1 MKQKLDLSVL
11 KYANL
16 QTVDKISQNTA
27 SAPSLTME
35 RIFTASEQ
43 KYQYHCFSEES
54 YAVTETYQTEP
65 IQRSGIFFQTA
76 AAAACLLVC
85 AGTVGGGIYLLNQGR
100 TMQEMPTAELNTT
113 ETPEPETTVTQPV
126 QKTTETIPETAQFQ
140 VKPRASVETAIA
152 ETIPVIVSETE
163 FTSET
168 TALTETETTAL
179 SAQTETTTIPA
190 EASEPTEAPE
200 PEPTLPVPEEP
211 ESISLAPL
219 AIEEENNHT
228 MITVGEYFGEAKE
241 VPLYQDISFI
251 QPWTDTVFPGFYYSV
266 KQFKFAGEETYT
278 TRNWLRAVE
287 DETTP
292 QTIQTVYAPS
302 YVPEGYEQTLET
314 RLENMTATEEKN
326 PDEAFGYYCTAYLN
340 PKNAA
345 SGHMVFFTQ
354 YAKNI
359 WGYCTEVLSPPPS
372 DAITNAG
379 LISPEK
385 SVILN
390 GHYGLNFSVGKYS
403 LEDSDKEEYDYI
415 WDNGDYI
422 FELSTSDISFEEFLK
437 IAASIQPIE

>member
-16 QTVDKISQNTA
+16 ETVDKISQNTA
-27 SAPSLTME
+27 SAPSRNME

-43 KYQYHCFSEES
+43 KYQYHCFSTEQ
-54 YAVTETYQTEP
+54 YAVSETYQTEP
-65 IQRSGIFFQTA
+65 IQRSSIFFQTA
-76 AAAACLLVC
+76 ATAACLLVC
-85 AGTVGGGIYLLNQGR
+85 TGTVGGGIYLLNQGR
-100 TMQEMPTAELNTT
+100 TMQEISTAELT
-113 ETPEPETTVTQPV
+113 ETEASEPETTANQPV
-126 QKTTETIPETAQFQ
+126 LKTTETILETTDFQ
-140 VKPRASVETAIA
+140 VKPKTSVETAKA
-152 ETIPVIVSETE
+152 ETQPVITSETE
-163 FTSET
+163 FVSET
-168 TALTETETTAL
+168 TALTETEMTESST
-179 SAQTETTTIPA
+179 QTETTT
-190 EASEPTEAPE
+190 EQTETFE
-200 PEPTLPVPEEP
+200 PEQTLPVQEEP
-211 ESISLAPL
+211 ESISLTPL

-251 QPWTDTVFPGFYYSV
+251 QPWTDTVFPGFYYGV
-266 KQFKFAGEETYT
+266 KQFKFAGDETYT

-287 DETTP
+287 DENTP
-292 QTIQTVYAPS
+292 QTIQTVYAPA
-302 YVPEGYEQTLET
+302 YIPEGYEQTLET
-314 RLENMTATEEKN
+314 RLENMLNTTEEKN

-340 PKNAA
+340 PKNTA

-359 WGYCTEVLSPPPS
+359 WGYCTEVLSSPPS

-379 LISPEK
+379 MISPEK
-385 SVILN
+385 AVILN
-390 GHYGLNFSVGKYS
+390 GHYGLNFSAGKYS
-403 LEDSDKEEYDYI
+403 LEDSDREEYDYI